1 MQQCRSKEAALK
13 PLCALGRNIC
23 HQLEVWKSEPAALSR
38 SSASRGSQ
46 LLWKSKASKADN
58 AELWSC
64 THWFTLA
71 SHWLNIHRT
80 CRRKKNK
87 IPRNAAAKCWSKSS
101 YIPHMCMHVVMC
113 HWTNWMVWSKN
124 VVSCC
129 PDSVTWMWSSVW
141 SFGQFKCSQSNMVRS
156 TFWNCFQ

>member
-1 MQQCRSKEAALK
+1 MSVWRGSSETTLCLGEEHMSPAGSVKVWTGCTFEIECQPRISIVVKVKSKQSWQCRTLKLYALIHTCITLTKHTKNLSK
-13 PLCALGRNIC
+13 
-23 HQLEVWKSEPAALSR
+23 
-38 SSASRGSQ
+38 
-46 LLWKSKASKADN
+46 
-58 AELWSC
+58 
-64 THWFTLA
+64 
-71 SHWLNIHRT
+71 
-80 CRRKKNK
+80 KKNK

-101 YIPHMCMHVVMC
+101 YIPHMYMHVVMC

-156 TFWNCFQ
+156 TFWSCLQ

>member
-13 PLCALGRNIC
+13 PLCALGSNIC

-38 SSASRGSQ
+38 LSASRGSQ
-46 LLWKSKASKADN
+46 LLWKSKADN

-64 THWFTLA
+64 THWFTLTK
-71 SHWLNIHRT
+71 HTKNLLKK
-80 CRRKKNK
+80 KKNAKKYRK
-87 IPRNAAAKCWSKSS
+87 ILKHLLIHTACVYACGNVPS
-101 YIPHMCMHVVMC
+101 
-113 HWTNWMVWSKN
+113 TNWMIWSKN

-156 TFWNCFQ
+156 TFWSCLQ

>member
-13 PLCALGRNIC
+13 PLCALGSNIC

-46 LLWKSKASKADN
+46 LLWKSKASRADN

-64 THWFTLA
+64 THWFTLTK
-71 SHWLNIHRT
+71 HTKNLL
-80 CRRKKNK
+80 KKK
-87 IPRNAAAKCWSKSS
+87 QDDNAAQCRSISS
-101 YIPHMCMHVVMC
+101 YIPHLSMHVVMC

-141 SFGQFKCSQSNMVRS
+141 SFGQFKCSQSNMVKS
-156 TFWNCFQ
+156 TFWSGLQ

>member
-13 PLCALGRNIC
+13 PLCALGSNIC

-46 LLWKSKASKADN
+46 LLWKSKASTADN

-64 THWFTLA
+64 THWFTLTK
-71 SHWLNIHRT
+71 HTKNLL
-80 CRRKKNK
+80 RKKNK
-87 IPRNAAAKCWSKSS
+87 MTRNAAKCWSIYS
-101 YIPHMCMHVVMC
+101 YIPHVFMHVVMC
-113 HWTNWMVWSKN
+113 HWTNWMIWSKN

-156 TFWNCFQ
+156 TFWSCLQ